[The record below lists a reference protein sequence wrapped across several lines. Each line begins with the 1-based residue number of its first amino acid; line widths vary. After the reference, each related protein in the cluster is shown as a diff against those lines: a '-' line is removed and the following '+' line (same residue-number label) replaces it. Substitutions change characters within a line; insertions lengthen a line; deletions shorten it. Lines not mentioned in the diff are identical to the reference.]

1 MAIQELEI
9 DLVLGLADDAI
20 AIRGGRD
27 FRHDLVCR
35 GDLFDRIAESP
46 KAKRTEHVAL
56 VRSMRTLPRGIL
68 KQRPLAI
75 PLCDER
81 TQRGLDIGAQRNF
94 VDKTP
99 RHDEA

>member
-9 DLVLGLADDAI
+9 DLVLGLSDDAI
-20 AIRGGRD
+20 AIRRSRNLG
-27 FRHDLVCR
+27 HKLVCR
-35 GDLFDRIAESP
+35 GDLFDRIAEAP

-56 VRSMRTLPRGIL
+56 VRPMWTPPRRIL
-68 KQRPLAI
+68 KQRPLAV

-81 TQRGLDIGAQRNF
+81 TQRGFDIGAQRDL